1 MEKSPW
7 VEKYKPTDLDEVI
20 LSDVNQRILSN
31 IILTKD
37 FPNVLFYGPP
47 GTGKTTAIMNL
58 VKKYHQ
64 MLGQQHHALTIHLNA
79 SDDRG
84 VEVVRTQIH
93 QFVHTKQLFFPG
105 TKFVILDEVDYMT
118 DVAQQALRY
127 LIQTSLNNNVRFC
140 LICNYIGKIDE
151 KLQTNFIKIRFN
163 QLPVPNML
171 AFLANISACENMN
184 LSDQVLQNIQRQFRS
199 DMRSMI
205 NMLQTYHTHS
215 MSELGQVV
223 LNDVVYETLYK
234 QIMNVGADTLTR
246 KNVTHFIRQIKAL
259 VQSSN
264 IGEMCV
270 LKKLIQSIV
279 WNERR
284 NPKCPAFMNFAES
297 VVHNKNG
304 KYASYNIVIQI
315 HKMRQQTAIN

>member
-31 IILTKD
+31 IIQTKD